1 MFLRKRNP
9 GLRPGLTNLAPL
21 GPVIAPLRNLNP
33 GIEVLMI
40 LPPKKL
46 RLAVLISGGGTT
58 LRNLL
63 DRIKAGTLA
72 AEIAVVISSNPCSP
86 GLAMAAATGIATQVI
101 TTKEL
106 PAVNDFSARI
116 FAACD
121 AVAADYVICA
131 GFLKRLS
138 IPAAFHAR
146 VVNIHPSL
154 IPAYCGSGMYG
165 QHVHEAVLAAGAKLS
180 GCTVHFVDDEYDH
193 GPIIA
198 QRAVPVLAGDTPGS
212 LAARVFAQECELFPA
227 VINWLAQGLVKIEQ
241 GRALVGT
248 TL

>member
-1 MFLRKRNP
+1 M
-9 GLRPGLTNLAPL
+9 TQ
-21 GPVIAPLRNLNP
+21 
-33 GIEVLMI
+33 
-40 LPPKKL
+40 PPKKL
-46 RLAVLISGGGTT
+46 RLAVLVSGGGTT

-72 AEIAVVISSNPCSP
+72 AEIAVVVSSNPRSP
-86 GLAMAAATGIATQVI
+86 GLAMAAAAGIATQVI

-106 PAVNDFSARI
+106 PQVSDFSMRI

-121 AVAADYVICA
+121 AAKTDYVICA
-131 GFLKRLS
+131 GFLKRLT
-138 IPAAFHAR
+138 IPAAYHAR

-154 IPAYCGSGMYG
+154 IPAYCGAGMYG

-212 LAARVFAQECELFPA
+212 LAARVFAQECELFPT
-227 VINWLAQGLVKIEQ
+227 VINWLAAGLVKVET
-241 GRALVGT
+241 GRAVVGG
-248 TL
+248 

>member
-1 MFLRKRNP
+1 MSQP
-9 GLRPGLTNLAPL
+9 W
-21 GPVIAPLRNLNP
+21 
-33 GIEVLMI
+33 
-40 LPPKKL
+40 KKL

-72 AEIAVVISSNPCSP
+72 AEIAVVISSNPRSP
-86 GLAMAAATGIATQVI
+86 GLAMATAAGIATQVI

-106 PAVNDFSARI
+106 PTVADFSSAI

-121 AVAADYVICA
+121 AVNADFAICA
-131 GFLKRLS
+131 GFLKRLT
-138 IPAAFHAR
+138 IPTNYHAR

-154 IPAYCGSGMYG
+154 IPAFCGAGMYG

-198 QRAVPVLAGDTPGS
+198 QRAVPVLAGDTPS
-212 LAARVFAQECELFPA
+212 ALAARVFAQECELYPT
-227 VINWLAQGLVKIEQ
+227 VINWLAAGLVKIEH
-241 GRALVGT
+241 GRAVVGSA
-248 TL
+248 